1 MESRTRGASAARSR
15 PRRRSGTIDGFV
27 HPDFDGVARVFR
39 RHLRVT
45 TGGAAVA
52 VYHRGEPVLDV
63 WGGRRTDEGDA
74 WERDT
79 VAMCFSTTKGVASAA
94 LHLLADRGLIEYE
107 APVATYWPEFA
118 QGGKESVL
126 VRHVLTHSSG
136 LHRLRSIIDQADRM
150 LDWDH
155 MVDALA
161 RAEPA
166 YEPGTRAGYHALTY
180 GWLVGEI
187 VRRVSGRPI
196 GRFVAEELA
205 APLGADGLYV
215 GLPADQRDRE
225 APLGT
230 FGVPRVPNRRL
241 HAIEKRIGEAFAKA
255 ASFVRAPINPRR
267 MINALAPRGIEDTLW
282 GNGVLDAE
290 IPAANGF
297 FTARSLAKLYA
308 AYAGGGEVEGV
319 RLWSPG
325 TVEQVSEVQHRMRDL
340 VLILPMDWRL
350 GYHKVFSTCG
360 TVTGAFGHFG
370 FGGSGAWASPDDE
383 LSLGFVCNRGAGSPI
398 GDFRILELG
407 AAAVGAARRREPA
420 RPSLPRSGLTRHP
433 RHEGGLRHVTRG
445 SLGAHRPDPPAPRRP
460 SRE

>member
-1 MESRTRGASAARSR
+1 MGHNGGAGGRAPNPGEPPALLC
-15 PRRRSGTIDGFV
+15 PTQTRSGTIDGFV
-27 HPDFDGVARVFR
+27 HPDFENVARVFR

-52 VYHRGEPVLDV
+52 LYHRGEAVVDL
-63 WGGRRTDEGDA
+63 WGGRRSDEGDP
-74 WERDT
+74 WQRDT

-94 LHLLADRGLIEYE
+94 LHVLADQGRIDYQ

-118 QGGKESVL
+118 QGGKEQVL
-126 VRHVLTHSSG
+126 VRHVLTHSAG
-136 LHRLRSIIDQADRM
+136 LHRLRTIIDRADRM
-150 LDWDH
+150 LDWEH

-180 GWLVGEI
+180 GWLVGEL

-205 APLGADGLYV
+205 GPLDLDGLYV
-215 GLPADQRDRE
+215 GLPADQRERE
-225 APLGT
+225 APLGR
-230 FGVPRVPNRRL
+230 FGLPRIPNGTL
-241 HAIEKRIGEAFAKA
+241 HGVEKRIGEAFAKA
-255 ASFVRAPINPRR
+255 ASLVRSPVNPRR

-282 GNGVLDAE
+282 GSGVFDAE

-297 FTARSLAKLYA
+297 FTARSLAKLYS
-308 AYAGGGEVEGV
+308 AYAGDGDVGGV
-319 RLWSPG
+319 RMWTPA
-325 TVEQVSEVQHRMRDL
+325 TVDAVARVQHRMRDL
-340 VLILPMDWRL
+340 VLIIPMDWRL
-350 GYHKVFSTCG
+350 GYHKVLTTCG

-383 LSLGFVCNRGAGSPI
+383 LSLGFVCNRGAGSPV

-420 RPSLPRSGLTRHP
+420 YPI
-433 RHEGGLRHVTRG
+433 LRAV
-445 SLGAHRPDPPAPRRP
+445 A
-460 SRE
+460 